1 MLHRMRRRARDRRRT
16 GQRGAVAVEAA
27 LLVPLLLLFVIGII
41 EFSLLLRDY
50 VSVTSASRSGARI
63 ASANAGAGVQKC
75 DLGPPAETGTQC
87 ADASAPQ
94 LAKLAANAIQ
104 TQSSALN
111 KDAINYMLI
120 YKANAKGFPGTL
132 TGWSA
137 DPIADCRTTGACV
150 EYVWVK
156 ASDKFKYVP
165 GNGTWTSSTINA
177 CVSNSDS
184 VGVYLNA
191 THPYVTKMFGTS
203 KTVSDRTI
211 MRFEPLT
218 AISCAAGQHG

>member
-1 MLHRMRRRARDRRRT
+1 MLQKFVTGLRNRRRS
-16 GQRGAVAVEAA
+16 GERGAVAVEAA
-27 LLVPLLLLFVIGII
+27 LVTPLLVLFVIGII
-41 EFSLLLRDY
+41 EFSLVMRDY

-63 ASANAGAGVQKC
+63 ASANAGAGPQFC
-75 DLGPPAETGTQC
+75 DSGETGTQC
-87 ADASAPQ
+87 ADTSAPE

-120 YKANAKGFPGTL
+120 YKANSKGFPGSL
-132 TGWSA
+132 TSWSSN
-137 DPIADCRTTGACV
+137 PVTDCKNAGSCV
-150 EYVWVK
+150 EYTWVK

-165 GNGTWTSSTINA
+165 GNGSWASSTVNA

-191 THPYVTKMFGTS
+191 THSYITKLFGS
-203 KTVSDRTI
+203 SITVSDRTI

-218 AISCAAGQHG
+218 ADTCTAGTHS

>member
-1 MLHRMRRRARDRRRT
+1 MLHRMRLGRRRPR
-16 GQRGAVAVEAA
+16 GARQRGAVAVEAA
-27 LLVPLLLLFVIGII
+27 LVTPFIVLIVIGII
-41 EFSLLLRDY
+41 EFSLLMRDY
-50 VSVTSASRSGARI
+50 VSITSASRSGSRI
-63 ASANAGAGVQKC
+63 ASANAGAGPQFC
-75 DLGPPAETGTQC
+75 DAGETGTQC
-87 ADASAPQ
+87 ADTGAPE

-111 KDAINYMLI
+111 KDTINYMLI
-120 YKANAKGFPGTL
+120 YKANTNGYPGSL
-132 TGWSA
+132 TGWSSN
-137 DPIADCRTTGACV
+137 PVTDCKNAGSCV
-150 EYVWVK
+150 EFTWVK

-191 THPYVTKMFGTS
+191 THPFVTKMFGS
-203 KTVSDRTI
+203 SLTVSDRTI

-218 AISCAAGQHG
+218 AETCTSGTHQ

>member
-1 MLHRMRRRARDRRRT
+1 MLHRLRRGARERRRT
-16 GQRGAVAVEAA
+16 RQRGAVAVEAA
-27 LLVPLLLLFVIGII
+27 LLTPLLVLFVLGII

-50 VSVTSASRSGARI
+50 VSVTSATRSGARI
-63 ASANAGAGVQKC
+63 ASANAGAGAQKC

-87 ADASAPQ
+87 ADPSAPQ

-104 TQSSALN
+104 TQGSALN

-120 YKANAKGFPGTL
+120 YKSNDKGFPGTL
-132 TGWSA
+132 TAWSS
-137 DPIADCRTTGACV
+137 DPVADCRTAGACV

-165 GNGTWTSSTINA
+165 GNGSWTSTTINA

-203 KTVSDRTI
+203 KTISDRTI

-218 AISCAAGQHG
+218 ATVCGSGKHP

>member
-1 MLHRMRRRARDRRRT
+1 MWHRLRLGVRDRRRT
-16 GQRGAVAVEAA
+16 RERGAIAVEAA
-27 LLVPLLLLFVIGII
+27 LVTPILVVFVLGII
-41 EFSLLLRDY
+41 EFSMVMRDY
-50 VSVTSASRSGARI
+50 VSVTSATRSGARI
-63 ASANAGAGVQKC
+63 ASANAGAGPQTC
-75 DLGPPAETGTQC
+75 DAGETGTEC
-87 ADASAPQ
+87 ADAGAPK

-111 KDAINYMLI
+111 KDTINYMLI
-120 YKANAKGFPGTL
+120 YKANSTGFPGSL
-132 TGWSA
+132 TGWSS
-137 DPIADCRTTGACV
+137 DPVSDCRSAGSCV

-191 THPYVTKMFGTS
+191 RHPYITKMFGSSITI
-203 KTVSDRTI
+203 SDRTVN
-211 MRFEPLT
+211 RVEPLT
-218 AISCAAGQHG
+218 ATVCGSGKHP

>member
-1 MLHRMRRRARDRRRT
+1 MLQLMRRGARDRTRT
-16 GQRGAVAVEAA
+16 RQRGAVAVEAA
-27 LLVPLLLLFVIGII
+27 LLTPLLVLFVLGII

-63 ASANAGAGVQKC
+63 ASANAGAGPQTC
-75 DLGPPAETGTQC
+75 DAGETGTQC
-87 ADASAPQ
+87 ADPSAPK

-137 DPIADCRTTGACV
+137 DPVADCRTTGACV

-165 GNGTWTSSTINA
+165 GNGSWTSSTINA

-191 THPYVTKMFGTS
+191 THPFVTKMFGSS

-218 AISCAAGQHG
+218 ATSCATGQHG

>member
-1 MLHRMRRRARDRRRT
+1 MLQLMRRGARDRTRT
-16 GQRGAVAVEAA
+16 RQRGAVAVEAA
-27 LLVPLLLLFVIGII
+27 LLTPLLVLFVLGII

-63 ASANAGAGVQKC
+63 ASANAGAGAQIC
-75 DLGPPAETGTQC
+75 DSGETGTQC
-87 ADASAPQ
+87 ADPSAPQ

-120 YKANAKGFPGTL
+120 YKANAKGFPGSA

-137 DPIADCRTTGACV
+137 DPVSDCRTSGSCV

-165 GNGTWTSSTINA
+165 GNGGWTSSTINA

-184 VGVYLNA
+184 VGIYLNA
-191 THPYVTKMFGTS
+191 THSYVTKMFGST

-218 AISCAAGQHG
+218 ATSCAAGQHG

>member
-1 MLHRMRRRARDRRRT
+1 MLQRLRLGTRRRRQNR
-16 GQRGAVAVEAA
+16 QRGAVAVEAA
-27 LLVPLLLLFVIGII
+27 LVTPLLVLFVIGII
-41 EFSLLLRDY
+41 EFSFLMRDY
-50 VSVTSASRSGARI
+50 VSITSASRSGSRI
-63 ASANAGAGVQKC
+63 ASANPGAGPQIC
-75 DLGPPAETGTQC
+75 DPGETGTEC
-87 ADASAPQ
+87 SNAGAPE

-111 KDAINYMLI
+111 KDTINYMLI
-120 YKANAKGFPGTL
+120 YKANANGFPGSL

-137 DPIADCRTTGACV
+137 NPVSDCSSSGSCV

-191 THPYVTKMFGTS
+191 THPYITKLFGSS
-203 KTVSDRTI
+203 KTVSDRTV

-218 AISCAAGQHG
+218 AATCASGTHS

>member
-1 MLHRMRRRARDRRRT
+1 MLLGMRRRARDRRGSRE
-16 GQRGAVAVEAA
+16 RGAIAVEAA
-27 LLVPLLLLFVIGII
+27 LVTPLLVLFVLGII

-50 VSVTSASRSGARI
+50 VAVTSASRSGSRI
-63 ASANAGAGVQKC
+63 ASANAGAGAQVC
-75 DLGPPAETGTQC
+75 DSGETGTEC
-87 ADASAPQ
+87 SNTGAPQ

-104 TQSSALN
+104 VQGSALN
-111 KDAINYMLI
+111 KDTINYMLI
-120 YKANAKGFPGTL
+120 YKANSKGFPGSL

-137 DPIADCRTTGACV
+137 SPVTDCKAAGSCV

-191 THPYVTKMFGTS
+191 THPYVTKFFGSS

-218 AISCAAGQHG
+218 ATVCGSGKHQ